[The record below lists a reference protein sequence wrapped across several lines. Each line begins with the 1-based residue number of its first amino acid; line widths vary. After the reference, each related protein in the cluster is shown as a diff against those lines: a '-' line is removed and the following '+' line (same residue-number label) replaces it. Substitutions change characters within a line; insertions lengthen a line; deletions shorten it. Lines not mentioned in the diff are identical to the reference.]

1 MRPNQRFE
9 STRASAL
16 AHLLRVR
23 VSWSGG
29 DCYLNHDFSK
39 AGMEVASLSSAVCNH
54 RTSSF
59 VNEPCSPPLNRVGN
73 HISMRHAVVQFWCN
87 SSDTAWK

>member
-9 STRASAL
+9 STLASAL